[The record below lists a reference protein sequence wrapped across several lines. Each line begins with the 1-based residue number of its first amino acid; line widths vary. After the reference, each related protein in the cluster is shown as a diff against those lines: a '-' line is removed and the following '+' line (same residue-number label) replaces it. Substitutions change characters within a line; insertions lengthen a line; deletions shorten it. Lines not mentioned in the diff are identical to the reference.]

1 MNRTASA
8 LTLLLLA
15 VIGIG
20 TTYLLQRSSTPH
32 IAAEQRLADSRKLLD
47 LLPAD
52 SYDNQP
58 LEQPLPLTDMSLS
71 HSTLTAGYRATKN
84 GQTVAV
90 LLRNQTEGYA
100 AAIEFLIAIDANGK
114 LLGVK
119 TLKQN
124 ETPALGGPIGDWP
137 NRWLQAFTGKSR
149 DEPNDAGWAL
159 KKDQGQFDQMA
170 GATIT
175 SRAAIN
181 AIHDALRYFD
191 EHRSALLGSGT

>member
-1 MNRTASA
+1 MNRTGSA

-20 TTYLLQRSSTPH
+20 ATYLLQRDSAPQ
-32 IAAEQRLADSRKLLD
+32 IAAEHRLADSRKLLD
-47 LLPAD
+47 MLPAD

-58 LEQPLPLTDMSLS
+58 LEQPLTLTDTGLS
-71 HSTLTAGYRATKN
+71 HSTLTAAYRATRN

-100 AAIEFLIAIDANGK
+100 AAIELLIAIDTNGK

-137 NRWLQAFTGKSR
+137 NHWLQVFTGKSR
-149 DEPNDAGWAL
+149 GEPNDAGWAL

-191 EHRSALLGSGT
+191 EHRSALLGSAP

>member
-1 MNRTASA
+1 MNRTAST

-15 VIGIG
+15 MVGIG
-20 TTYLLQRSSTPH
+20 ATYLLQRTSAPQ

-47 LLPAD
+47 VLPAD

-58 LEQPLPLTDMSLS
+58 LEQPLPLTDTGLS
-71 HSTLTAGYRATKN
+71 HSTLTAAYRATRN

-100 AAIEFLIAIDANGK
+100 AAIELLIAIDTNGK

-124 ETPALGGPIGDWP
+124 ETPALGAPIGDWP

-149 DEPNDAGWAL
+149 GEPNDAGWAL

-191 EHRSALLGSGT
+191 EHRSALLGSAP

>member
-1 MNRTASA
+1 
-8 LTLLLLA
+8 
-15 VIGIG
+15 
-20 TTYLLQRSSTPH
+20 
-32 IAAEQRLADSRKLLD
+32 
-47 LLPAD
+47 
-52 SYDNQP
+52 
-58 LEQPLPLTDMSLS
+58 
-71 HSTLTAGYRATKN
+71 
-84 GQTVAV
+84 V

-100 AAIEFLIAIDANGK
+100 AAIELLIAIDTNGK

-124 ETPALGGPIGDWP
+124 ETPALGAPIGDWP

-149 DEPNDAGWAL
+149 GEPNDAGWAL

-175 SRAAIN
+175 SRATIN

-191 EHRSALLGSGT
+191 EHRSALLGSEP

>member
-1 MNRTASA
+1 MNRTGSA

-15 VIGIG
+15 MVGIG
-20 TTYLLQRSSTPH
+20 ATYLLQRNSAPQ
-32 IAAEQRLADSRKLLD
+32 IAAEHRLADSRKLLD
-47 LLPAD
+47 VLPAD

-58 LEQPLPLTDMSLS
+58 LEQPLTLTDTGLS
-71 HSTLTAGYRATKN
+71 HSTLTAAYRATRN

-100 AAIEFLIAIDANGK
+100 AAIELLIAIDTNGK

-137 NRWLQAFTGKSR
+137 NHWLQTFTGKSR
-149 DEPNDAGWAL
+149 GEPNDAGWAL

>member
-1 MNRTASA
+1 MNRTGSA

-15 VIGIG
+15 MVGIG
-20 TTYLLQRSSTPH
+20 ATYLLQRNSAPQ
-32 IAAEQRLADSRKLLD
+32 IAAEHRLADSRKLLD
-47 LLPAD
+47 VLPAD

-58 LEQPLPLTDMSLS
+58 LEQPLTLTDTGLS
-71 HSTLTAGYRATKN
+71 HSTLTAAYRATRN

-100 AAIEFLIAIDANGK
+100 AAIELLIAIDTNGK

-137 NRWLQAFTGKSR
+137 NHWLQTFTGKSR
-149 DEPNDAGWAL
+149 GEPNDAGWAL

-191 EHRSALLGSGT
+191 EHRSALLGSAP

>member
-1 MNRTASA
+1 MNRTGSA

-15 VIGIG
+15 MVGIG
-20 TTYLLQRSSTPH
+20 ATYLLQRNSAPQ
-32 IAAEQRLADSRKLLD
+32 IAAEHRLADSRKLLD
-47 LLPAD
+47 VLPAD

-58 LEQPLPLTDMSLS
+58 LEQPLTLTDTGLS
-71 HSTLTAGYRATKN
+71 HSTLTAAYRATRN

-100 AAIEFLIAIDANGK
+100 AAIELLIAIDTNGK

-137 NRWLQAFTGKSR
+137 NHWLQTFTGKSR
-149 DEPNDAGWAL
+149 GEPNDAGWAL

-175 SRAAIN
+175 SRATIN

-191 EHRSALLGSGT
+191 EHRSALLGSEP

>member
-1 MNRTASA
+1 MNRTGSA

-20 TTYLLQRSSTPH
+20 TTYLLQRNSAPQ

-47 LLPAD
+47 MLPAD

-58 LEQPLPLTDMSLS
+58 LEQPLTLTDISLS
-71 HSTLTAGYRATKN
+71 HSTLTAGYRATRN

-100 AAIEFLIAIDANGK
+100 ATIELLFAIDTNGK

-149 DEPNDAGWAL
+149 GEPNDAGWAL

-191 EHRSALLGSGT
+191 EHRTALLGSGA

>member
-15 VIGIG
+15 MVGIG
-20 TTYLLQRSSTPH
+20 TTYLLQRNSAPQ
-32 IAAEQRLADSRKLLD
+32 IAAEQLLADNRKLLD
-47 LLPAD
+47 VLPAD

-58 LEQPLPLTDMSLS
+58 LEQPLTLTEMSLS
-71 HSTLTAGYRATKN
+71 HSTLTAGFRATRS

-100 AAIEFLIAIDANGK
+100 AAIELLIAIDTNGK

-137 NRWLQAFTGKSR
+137 NHWLQTFTGKSR
-149 DEPNDAGWAL
+149 GEPNDAGWAL

-175 SRAAIN
+175 SRATIN

-191 EHRSALLGSGT
+191 EHRSALLGSAP

>member
-15 VIGIG
+15 VVGIG
-20 TTYLLQRSSTPH
+20 ATHLVQRSSAPH
-32 IAAEQRLADSRKLLD
+32 IAAERRLADSRKLLD
-47 LLPAD
+47 VLTAD
-52 SYDNQP
+52 AYDNQP
-58 LEQPLPLTDMSLS
+58 LEQPLTLADAQLS
-71 HSTLTAGYRATKN
+71 HSRLLAGYRATKA

-100 AAIEFLIAIDANGK
+100 GVIELLIAIDANGK

-119 TLKQN
+119 TLKQT

-137 NRWLQAFTGKSR
+137 NHWLQAFTGKSR
-149 DEPNDAGWAL
+149 GEPSDAGWAL

-191 EHRSALLGSGT
+191 EHRLALLGSGA